1 MAIDAKSEY
10 VNESLSLALVEMK
23 PSMCRESIEERIGAV
38 SYHTDKDKQLVFPF
52 LLFQLH
58 NS

>member
-1 MAIDAKSEY
+1 MAMDVKSEY

-38 SYHTDKDKQLVFPF
+38 SYHADKGKQLALPSPF
-52 LLFQLH
+52 FF
-58 NS
+58 NCVM